1 MPNAESLSATQ
12 DRDIQAKCFKTDFF
26 FEGGGLCY
34 NLKDRYLNERKMID
48 EQPCKTSARINKWET
63 PFTNPI

>member
-12 DRDIQAKCFKTDFF
+12 DRDIQAKCFKTEDLGWG
-26 FEGGGLCY
+26 EGAVLH
-34 NLKDRYLNERKMID
+34 LKRHLNERKMID
-48 EQPCKTSARINKWET
+48 EQPCKTSARINKWEA

>member
-1 MPNAESLSATQ
+1 MPNAESLTATQ
-12 DRDIQAKCFKTDFF
+12 DGDIQAKCFETKDFF
-26 FEGGGLCY
+26 FLAVLH
-34 NLKDRYLNERKMID
+34 LKRHLNESKMID